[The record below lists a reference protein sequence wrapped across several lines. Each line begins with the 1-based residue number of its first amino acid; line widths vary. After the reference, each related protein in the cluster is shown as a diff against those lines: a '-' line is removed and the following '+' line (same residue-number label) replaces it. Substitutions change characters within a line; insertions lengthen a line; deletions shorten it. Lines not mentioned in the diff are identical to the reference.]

1 VTTLY
6 ATFAAAAEFN
16 QNIALW
22 NVARVTVMGGGG
34 VVYSATKFNADIGAW
49 NTASVTVMHAAFQS
63 ATAFNQNIGAWNVA
77 RVANMVNML
86 YEAKYFNQNLASWNV
101 LRVTALTGAFYCT
114 TGLSDCN
121 KAAMSA
127 WCEGWGGILQ
137 AAYPTW
143 SSIVSCNAGAAACTL
158 LNPAEGMRFYSSTYQ
173 GNAIGTG
180 YARSMLSSAQAW
192 SANVNTLGQH
202 MTIIVG
208 ACFAP
213 RPRPRSGTRTHTPR
227 PTPPHR
233 ASPGLVGAVNQ
244 SSP

>member
-1 VTTLY
+1 MTSLY
-6 ATFAAAAEFN
+6 QSFQEANAFN
-16 QNIALW
+16 EDISGW
-22 NVARVTVMGGGG
+22 NVASVTTAVNAFVG
-34 VVYSATKFNADIGAW
+34 YNLNAFNQDISKW
-49 NTASVTVMHAAFQS
+49 NTARISNLV
-63 ATAFNQNIGAWNVA
+63 NIF
-77 RVANMVNML
+77 
-86 YEAKYFNQNLASWNV
+86 YDAKYFNQNLASWNV
-101 LRVTALTGAFYCT
+101 LRVTALTGAFSGT

-208 ACFAP
+208 TCP
-213 RPRPRSGTRTHTPR
+213 RLLSDARTLTPI
-227 PTPPHR
+227 PTPLLL
-233 ASPGLVGAVNQ
+233 ASPRRRRPSVV
-244 SSP
+244 P